1 MATFD
6 ELRKEARKLETT
18 LDLKLVSYSK
28 FGANFAHSSLLREGS
43 SDTVS
48 LLKNSEHVA
57 NSMALEVEQLLSKLS
72 ELNEEMG
79 RCATAINYPHHLQ
92 HHRQKLHEYSQEFN
106 KTRSNILATR
116 EHAELLIS
124 VQQDI
129 TNIKNS
135 GFSSR
140 TDSLLRERSSIHGSD
155 HVLDL
160 LTGQAQDVREAVA
173 SQRNFLRGTISKLSI
188 VGGKLPGISS
198 LIGTIRK
205 KKSRDC
211 LILSLFIA
219 FCICFILFYWLRN

>member
-129 TNIKNS
+129 TYGLS
-135 GFSSR
+135 LALSSC
-140 TDSLLRERSSIHGSD
+140 SFALWCLPLLLSKP
-155 HVLDL
+155 L
-160 LTGQAQDVREAVA
+160 LA
-173 SQRNFLRGTISKLSI
+173 ISKTRAS
-188 VGGKLPGISS
+188 VRGQ
-198 LIGTIRK
+198 TAFFVNVV
-205 KKSRDC
+205 
-211 LILSLFIA
+211 LFMVPIM
-219 FCICFILFYWLRN
+219 Y